1 MSHLCVAKCWRGT
14 AEVSE
19 RLRLAKTLT
28 SEATM
33 AHHKHHLIES
43 DRVEGTNVYGPDRS
57 KIGYIERLMIG
68 KKSGKVDYAVLS
80 FGGFMGI
87 GDEHYPL
94 PWSSLDY
101 NEELEGYQVNV
112 TEEQLRTAPKYA
124 NESEWDWADQSRG
137 RQVYD
142 YYGAI

>member
-1 MSHLCVAKCWRGT
+1 MT
-14 AEVSE
+14 
-19 RLRLAKTLT
+19 
-28 SEATM
+28 
-33 AHHKHHLIES
+33 HHTHGLIES

-101 NEELEGYQVNV
+101 NEDLGGYQVNV
-112 TEEQLRTAPKYA
+112 TEEQLRSAPKYK
-124 NESEWDWADQSRG
+124 NESEWDWADQCRG
-137 RQVYD
+137 RQVFD

>member
-1 MSHLCVAKCWRGT
+1 MEALMVGT
-14 AEVSE
+14 
-19 RLRLAKTLT
+19 KKP
-28 SEATM
+28 
-33 AHHKHHLIES
+33 HDLIES
-43 DRVEGTNVYGPDRS
+43 DRVEGTNVYGPDQS

-101 NEELEGYQVNV
+101 NEELGGYQVNV
-112 TEEQLRTAPKYA
+112 TEEQLTKAPRYS
-124 NESEWDWADQSRG
+124 NENDWDWSDQKRG

-142 YYGAI
+142 YYGATWMY